1 MHTLKINGKM
11 GLFQKSVLK
20 SYLNQQNKD
29 VVEKAYIR
37 FKKIYDSANIEEI
50 KKLKEEEYQTGFFN
64 DIFINVL
71 GYTLRPTK
79 GFNFKVEQK
88 NVTDSKKADGA
99 ILNAK
104 EEIIG
109 VVELKSTATKNLDLA
124 KDQAFN
130 YKHNHSTCKYVI
142 VSNFDKVQFYIN
154 DSVNKEEFSLF
165 NMTREDFSLF
175 YLCLAKDNILSDLP
189 LKIKESSISEEKQ
202 ITSKFYKDYTAFRDE
217 LYLNIKKN
225 NLQNQLLKEHTEKGI
240 KLTLF
245 KKTQKLLD
253 RFLFIFFA
261 EDTLLLKHNF
271 NDNILKEWEQT
282 KKLGLSIS
290 LYDRYKTHFNYLDKG
305 RAGTTDNEEIF
316 AYNGGLFKPD
326 PILDEI
332 IKIDDDVLYKHS
344 KQLSTYNFDSQVDVN
359 ILGHIFENSLNEIE
373 NITAEIEGDSVDKQK
388 TKRKKDGIFY
398 TPKYIT
404 KYIVDSTIGKL
415 CDEKKVELKLNDI
428 DTSANFKVKSKRDVT
443 KTLSYETEKG
453 IESHSIIKKT
463 NLSAQAEKHLDNI
476 EVYRNYLLGL
486 TIVDPACGS
495 GAFLNQA
502 LVFLI
507 NEHKYLDEL
516 QSTITGSS
524 FVFPNIENVVL
535 ENNIFGVDINE
546 ESVEIA
552 KLSLWLRTAQPRRKL
567 NDLSNNIKCGN
578 SLIDVKT
585 VAGDKA
591 FKWENEFPQV
601 FANGGF
607 DVVIGN
613 PPYVLCQ
620 PSNTVEVILNFY
632 KKFKVA
638 SYKIDLFHLFFE
650 KSIQI
655 MDENGLLGFITP
667 NTYLNN
673 KYIKPLRSYILNNTR
688 IEQVVNYKDIIFEDA
703 GVDVATLILR
713 KSILINDKI
722 ELFEV
727 EKSVQH
733 FLGYKNQKVWL
744 DDNENLFNINKEFD
758 IKLNNVVPLNDIC
771 TSYFG
776 IQAYDRKSSISNNK
790 FSDKFYPLIDGGD
803 INSFSIS
810 KPKIYFNYIPENI
823 KSGGD
828 YNYYKNKRI
837 VISQIGTTPIV
848 GIAEG
853 GVLGS
858 NTLYNINLKDSEY
871 SLNYLLCILNS
882 RLLKK
887 YWLSKYS
894 DGKKLFPKI
903 KGFQLKELPIKIASK
918 EKQEPFMQKADE
930 ILGLNDD
937 LQNTIRKFIGLL
949 QSELQ
954 IEKLS
959 KKLDDWSEI
968 EWSYFEK
975 ELKKLKITLTG
986 EQKEDWFERFNRLK
1000 SQAQEIKNQINQN
1013 YKQIDQM
1020 VYELYGLTKEE
1031 IELVEN
1037 SIH

>member
-1 MHTLKINGKM
+1 LHTLKFNGKM

-29 VVEKAYIR
+29 VVEKAYVR

-79 GFNFKVEQK
+79 DFNFKVEQK

-104 EEIIG
+104 KEIIG

-165 NMTREDFSLF
+165 NMTREDFYLF

-202 ITSKFYKDYTAFRDE
+202 ITAKFYKDYTAFRDE

-225 NLQNQLLKEHTEKGI
+225 NQQNQLLKEHTEKGI

-271 NDNILKEWEQT
+271 NDNILKEWEQA
-282 KKLGLSIS
+282 KKLDIPIS

-305 RAGTTDNEEIF
+305 RAGTTDVEEIF

-404 KYIVDSTIGKL
+404 KYIVDNTIGKL
-415 CDEKKVELKLNDI
+415 CDEKKAELKLNDI
-428 DTSANFKVKSKRDVT
+428 DTSAKFKVKSKRDVT

-535 ENNIFGVDINE
+535 EKNIYGVDINE

-578 SLIDVKT
+578 SLIDIKT

-591 FKWENEFPQV
+591 FKWENEFPHV

-613 PPYVLCQ
+613 PPYGAKI
-620 PSNTVEVILNFY
+620 SKSESEFIS
-632 KKFKVA
+632 KKFNNIV
-638 SYKIDLFHLFFE
+638 SGEIDTYIVFYLETVNIL
-650 KSIQI
+650 KQ
-655 MDENGLLGFITP
+655 NGVLGFITP
-667 NTYLNN
+667 DTWLTISKAKGLRKYLKNN
-673 KYIKPLRSYILNNTR
+673 
-688 IEQVVNYKDIIFEDA
+688 
-703 GVDVATLILR
+703 TLILDIHDWYKPFKDAKDTRCHSIVLR
-713 KSILINDKI
+713 KMQELNYNFNVTVVDSNEI
-722 ELFEV
+722 EIKKF
-727 EKSVQH
+727 SVPI
-733 FLGYKNQKVWL
+733 KNLKTL
-744 DDNENLFNINKEFD
+744 DEWNIYTSPLENLIFNKM
-758 IKLNNVVPLNDIC
+758 
-771 TSYFG
+771 
-776 IQAYDRKSSISNNK
+776 KSE
-790 FSDKFYPLIDGGD
+790 
-803 INSFSIS
+803 S
-810 KPKIYFNYIPENI
+810 KYLDE
-823 KSGGD
+823 
-828 YNYYKNKRI
+828 
-837 VISQIGTTPIV
+837 
-848 GIAEG
+848 
-853 GVLGS
+853 
-858 NTLYNINLKDSEY
+858 LYNI
-871 SLNYLLCILNS
+871 
-882 RLLKK
+882 K
-887 YWLSKYS
+887 YGLRTGENSKYLTNDIS
-894 DGKKLFPKI
+894 ESIDG
-903 KGFQLKELPIKIASK
+903 IKIARGS
-918 EKQEPFMQKADE
+918 
-930 ILGLNDD
+930 N
-937 LQNTIRKFIGLL
+937 
-949 QSELQ
+949 
-954 IEKLS
+954 
-959 KKLDDWSEI
+959 
-968 EWSYFEK
+968 
-975 ELKKLKITLTG
+975 
-986 EQKEDWFERFNRLK
+986 
-1000 SQAQEIKNQINQN
+1000 
-1013 YKQIDQM
+1013 IDR
-1020 VYELYGLTKEE
+1020 
-1031 IELVEN
+1031 
-1037 SIH
+1037 

>member
-37 FKKIYDSANIEEI
+37 FKKIYDSVKVEEI

-88 NVTDSKKADGA
+88 NVSDSKKADGA

-104 EEIIG
+104 EEIMG

-253 RFLFIFFA
+253 RFLFILFA
-261 EDTLLLKHNF
+261 EDTSLLAPNF
-271 NDNILKEWEQT
+271 NQNILSKWET
-282 KKLGLSIS
+282 YKNDGLDLT
-290 LYDRYKTHFNYLDKG
+290 LYDFYKKQFSFLDKG
-305 RAGTTDNEEIF
+305 RVGTTDNEEIF

-404 KYIVDSTIGKL
+404 KYIVDNTVGKL
-415 CDEKKVELKLNDI
+415 CDEKKIELGINDVDTNKTYTLKTPRTIEQEIQVETRVGFT
-428 DTSANFKVKSKRDVT
+428 TSIKKIKSK
-443 KTLSYETEKG
+443 LSVEGDKLISK
-453 IESHSIIKKT
+453 IE
-463 NLSAQAEKHLDNI
+463 E
-476 EVYRNYLLGL
+476 YRQYLLGL

-524 FVFPNIENVVL
+524 FVFQNIENVVL
-535 ENNIFGVDINE
+535 EKNIYGVDINE

-591 FKWENEFPQV
+591 FKWENEFPHV

-613 PPYVLCQ
+613 PPYLNMTKA
-620 PSNTVEVILNFY
+620 NTDIDSINFY
-632 KKFKVA
+632 IKNYDSVKTANSKNI
-638 SYKIDLFHLFFE
+638 YTLFNELAVRIVKE
-650 KSIQI
+650 KSLVSFII
-655 MDENGLLGFITP
+655 PEGFLKTRSY
-667 NTYLNN
+667 NDCVLSMN
-673 KYIKPLRSYILNNTR
+673 KYGKI
-688 IEQVVNYKDIIFEDA
+688 YKALYFDDWVFEDA
-703 GVDVATLILR
+703 TTGSVIFEYIKDVDSKISFEEFKMNKNKEIFKISSFINPVLDKYDSINFPNISDLCDLFKGMAVKDRSNYIHESNKDNFPNIFLLGNCIDRYVLKNKFYCDYNELTIVGGTKKLEKHSIFPR
-713 KSILINDKI
+713 ILIRRTGDYLCCVMLNEPALTESTLYSCSIKNNNISLSYLLALLNSKFLTYIVRNKMITNEQAFPQIMMTDIQLLKIPIIDK
-722 ELFEV
+722 EE
-727 EKSVQH
+727 Q
-733 FLGYKNQKVWL
+733 
-744 DDNENLFNINKEFD
+744 
-758 IKLNNVVPLNDIC
+758 IKIGDIC
-771 TSYFG
+771 KALSDKSNEKRIFTEKFISYLKY
-776 IQAYDRKSSISNNK
+776 QLNLNKISNKLQNW
-790 FSDKFYPLIDGGD
+790 YNL
-803 INSFSIS
+803 SF
-810 KPKIYFNYIPENI
+810 PE
-823 KSGGD
+823 
-828 YNYYKNKRI
+828 
-837 VISQIGTTPIV
+837 
-848 GIAEG
+848 
-853 GVLGS
+853 
-858 NTLYNINLKDSEY
+858 
-871 SLNYLLCILNS
+871 
-882 RLLKK
+882 
-887 YWLSKYS
+887 
-894 DGKKLFPKI
+894 F
-903 KGFQLKELPIKIASK
+903 LKELNKVIKDNGLTPLTKI
-918 EKQEPFMQKADE
+918 QEME
-930 ILGLNDD
+930 W
-937 LQNTIRKFIGLL
+937 
-949 QSELQ
+949 
-954 IEKLS
+954 
-959 KKLDDWSEI
+959 LDV
-968 EWSYFEK
+968 F
-975 ELKKLKITLTG
+975 ELKKAEAQALKLEIDKTD
-986 EQKEDWFERFNRLK
+986 KE
-1000 SQAQEIKNQINQN
+1000 
-1013 YKQIDQM
+1013 IDNL
-1020 VYELYGLTKEE
+1020 VYNLYGLTATE

-1037 SIH
+1037 TIN

>member
-1 MHTLKINGKM
+1 M

-29 VVEKAYIR
+29 VVEKAYVR

-79 GFNFKVEQK
+79 DFNFKVEQK

-104 EEIIG
+104 KEIIG

-165 NMTREDFSLF
+165 NMTREDFYLF

-202 ITSKFYKDYTAFRDE
+202 ITAKFYKDYTAFRDE

-225 NLQNQLLKEHTEKGI
+225 NQQNQLLKEHTEKGI

-271 NDNILKEWEQT
+271 NDNILKEWEQA
-282 KKLGLSIS
+282 KKLDIPIS

-305 RAGTTDNEEIF
+305 RAGTTDVEEIF

-404 KYIVDSTIGKL
+404 KYIVDNTIGKL
-415 CDEKKVELKLNDI
+415 CDEKKAELKLNDI
-428 DTSANFKVKSKRDVT
+428 DTSAKFKVKSKRDVT

-535 ENNIFGVDINE
+535 EKNIYGVDINE

-578 SLIDVKT
+578 SLIDIKT

-591 FKWENEFPQV
+591 FKWESEFPHV
-601 FANGGF
+601 FAKGGF

-613 PPYVLCQ
+613 PPYVPTEYISENDKLFLEKTYNSAFGRINLY
-620 PSNTVEVILNFY
+620 PIFYEKGILILKDNGIL
-632 KKFKVA
+632 
-638 SYKIDLFHLFFE
+638 SY
-650 KSIQI
+650 
-655 MDENGLLGFITP
+655 ITP
-667 NTYLNN
+667 YTILKNQYFKEARKFILENTSIN
-673 KYIKPLRSYILNNTR
+673 ILIDFKGNL
-688 IEQVVNYKDIIFEDA
+688 VFEDA
-703 GVDVATLILR
+703 AVDSIILSLIKKKNSENKFHQIYNIKNFLNQNYSTVEIIQDDILKNDDLSFNVSINEKFINKVSKNCTTVSKVINFNQGIITGGNSKYITNELGVLTKKMITGSDFNRYTKPTSHSYIIYDIDKLHRPR
-713 KSILINDKI
+713 KKEI
-722 ELFEV
+722 FEV
-727 EKSVQH
+727 SEKILLRQT
-733 FLGYKNQKVWL
+733 GAY
-744 DDNENLFNINKEFD
+744 
-758 IKLNNVVPLNDIC
+758 PIC
-771 TSYFG
+771 TIDLEMHYTLDTVHNGLIIDENYNSKYLLSLLNSKLLRFL
-776 IQAYDRKSSISNNK
+776 YENSIN
-790 FSDKFYPLIDGGD
+790 
-803 INSFSIS
+803 
-810 KPKIYFNYIPENI
+810 
-823 KSGGD
+823 
-828 YNYYKNKRI
+828 
-837 VISQIGTTPIV
+837 
-848 GIAEG
+848 EG
-853 GVLGS
+853 GKV
-858 NTLYNINLKDSEY
+858 
-871 SLNYLLCILNS
+871 
-882 RLLKK
+882 
-887 YWLSKYS
+887 
-894 DGKKLFPKI
+894 FAQVKI
-903 KGFQLKELPIKIASK
+903 IYIDPLPIKIAEKEIQKPFIIKVEEITSLTTKLRAFQSNFIEFFQSK
-918 EKQEPFMQKADE
+918 FKIENLTTKLQNWYLLEFSVFLKELQKANVE
-930 ILGLNDD
+930 MSLSQEAEW
-937 LQNTIRKFIGLL
+937 LQ
-949 QSELQ
+949 
-954 IEKLS
+954 
-959 KKLDDWSEI
+959 
-968 EWSYFEK
+968 YFN
-975 ELKKLKITLTG
+975 
-986 EQKEDWFERFNRLK
+986 EQKKQAETLK
-1000 SQAQEIKNQINQN
+1000 LEIDKTD
-1013 YKQIDQM
+1013 KEIDNL
-1020 VYELYGLTKEE
+1020 VYNLYGLTATE

-1037 SIH
+1037 SIN